1 MQAWLEE
8 IKWQQTIDEEK
19 EIAREEVY
27 AEGER
32 CGAQQNAI
40 ANAKLLIADGR
51 YSLEEVAKLLNIS
64 EETLRIVVANK
75 EIENASMA

>member
-19 EIAREEVY
+19 EIAREEGY

-32 CGAQQNAI
+32 RGAQQNAI
-40 ANAKLLIADGR
+40 ANAKNALNMKLTPEQTAQIT
-51 YSLEEVAKLLNIS
+51 SLPLEQVLALKEEMPQA
-64 EETLRIVVANK
+64 
-75 EIENASMA
+75 

>member
-19 EIAREEVY
+19 EIAREEGY

-32 CGAQQNAI
+32 RGAQQNAI
-40 ANAKLLIADGR
+40 ANAKNFLAMNNLSSEQIANGTGLP
-51 YSLEEVAKLLNIS
+51 LEQVLALK
-64 EETLRIVVANK
+64 K
-75 EIENASMA
+75 ELSQTSN